1 MTFRDLHRQLASN
14 LRARVRGG
22 KITESG
28 LARLTGVSQPH
39 IHNVLKGKKVLSPK
53 MADQIMSHLRMHV
66 LDLIEPSELLR
77 WQQHDERKPR
87 P

>member
-1 MTFRDLHRQLASN
+1 MTFRDLHQQLASN

-22 KITESG
+22 EITESG
-28 LARLTGVSQPH
+28 LARLTRVSQPH